1 MQEKDL
7 IYTQHALAQNG
18 RALRLEYYRLTQPDA
33 HGPQYGAAIRCLSA
47 DGEDYPGR
55 IERLLALLS
64 EHTVTPVTLRDVIT
78 DLL

>member
-33 HGPQYGAAIRCLSA
+33 HGPQYALPSAACPRTARTMPPCPRSPSVRDGSSACLRFS
-47 DGEDYPGR
+47 R
-55 IERLLALLS
+55 STR
-64 EHTVTPVTLRDVIT
+64 
-78 DLL
+78 